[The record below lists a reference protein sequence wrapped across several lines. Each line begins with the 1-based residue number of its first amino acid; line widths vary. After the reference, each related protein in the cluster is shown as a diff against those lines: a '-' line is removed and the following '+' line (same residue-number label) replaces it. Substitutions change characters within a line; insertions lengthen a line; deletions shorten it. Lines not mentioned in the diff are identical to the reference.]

1 MRTLQTANK
10 IVYTVVNVLVKG
22 MLLLSIFAG
31 MVYFN
36 YSVGSAYV
44 PPENR
49 YDNEISLAL
58 LAGENLERYE
68 QLNER
73 QVLAYYV
80 YNMQEAPDTIALGSS
95 RILQMRSFVAGTES
109 FYNCGMSGADFY
121 DILGTFYLFDK
132 ADKLPKNMIIGL
144 DPWLLNPNTDSSRSN
159 MDLYGEFLSAKLG
172 VETEYTEQ
180 EPLAGD
186 YEGKLL
192 SVEYFRENLKRAG
205 EDQTSG
211 EELPVVTGD
220 IYNQATNLKLADGS
234 VLYSRSF
241 REQPL
246 EAIEAAARVDA
257 GSFLWMDD
265 YTAPDAKRCEIFDQF
280 IAYARTRGVNVIFML
295 SPYHPTVFS
304 FVTENRD
311 RYPGFFLT
319 EPWFVNYAIEK
330 DIPIYGSYNPY
341 LAETWQGDFY
351 DGLHIRETT
360 LPRVFPG
367 IGQVLA
373 QQATGHPG
381 SSYQLQTPHHITEE
395 AALRIANL
403 QTGVDATPN
412 HSLAY
417 TQDDVVDGKEC
428 YMFKRYASPLQ
439 SGAVLATYAVTK
451 DEGFLYRLDTSR
463 GQWVHDAQF

>member
-1 MRTLQTANK
+1 MRTLQATNK
-10 IVYTVVNVLVKG
+10 IVYAVVNVLVKG

-31 MVYFN
+31 MVCFN
-36 YSVGSAYV
+36 YSVGSAYI

-144 DPWLLNPNTDSSRSN
+144 DPWLLNPNTDSNRSN
-159 MDLYGEFLSAKLG
+159 MDLYGEFLSEKLG
-172 VETEYTEQ
+172 IETDYTEQ

-186 YEGKLL
+186 YEGKLF
-192 SVEYFRENLKRAG
+192 SVEYFRENLKRADEG
-205 EDQTSG
+205 QTSG
-211 EELPVVTGD
+211 EELPIVTGD

-241 REQPL
+241 REQPS

-265 YTAPDAKRCEIFDQF
+265 YEAPAAERCEIFDKF
-280 IAYARTRGVNVIFML
+280 IAYARTRGVNIIFML

-319 EPWFVNYAIEK
+319 EPWFVNYALEK
-330 DIPIYGSYNPY
+330 GIPIYGSYNPY
-341 LAETWQGDFY
+341 LAETWQEDFY

-367 IGQVLA
+367 VGQVLA
-373 QQATGHPG
+373 QQAAGQAG
-381 SSYQLQTPHHITEE
+381 SSYQLQTPRYISEE
-395 AALRIANL
+395 AALRIAGL

-417 TQDDVVDGKEC
+417 AQDDVVNGKEC
-428 YMFKRYASPLQ
+428 YVFKRYANQ
-439 SGAVLATYAVTK
+439 FQTGTVLATYAVTK
-451 DEGFLYRLDTSR
+451 DEGFLYRLDTGR